1 MKGQATPYLIFDGN
15 AKEALEF
22 YKETF
27 GAELSEVSTFGE
39 ADFPTPPEAAERV
52 MHARIKKDD
61 LFIMV
66 SDTFPGQPLETG
78 NNISLALE
86 LENEEEIQKLYDA
99 FSQNGSA
106 IMELQDT
113 FWGAKYAKVKDAY
126 GVTWD
131 LNYTKPKE

>member
-15 AKEALEF
+15 AKEALAF

-27 GAELSEVSTFGE
+27 GAELSEVGTFGE
-39 ADFPTPPEAAERV
+39 ADFPTPPEAEDRI
-52 MHARIKKDD
+52 MHARLKKDD

-66 SDTFPGQPLETG
+66 SDTFPGQPLEIG
-78 NNISLALE
+78 NNLSLALE

-99 FSQNGSA
+99 LSQKGTA

-113 FWGAKYAKVKDAY
+113 FWGAKYAKVKDAF
-126 GVTWD
+126 GVIWD
-131 LNYTKPKE
+131 LNYTKPTE